1 MEHPPEA
8 YRPAHRM
15 KPRTLFFASAAL
27 LGMTAAV
34 LIMLLVRSA
43 EPLPLFPASVER
55 DCAPWDGAAFTVS
68 IPLED
73 ETIRVSIYQ
82 PPDIQQSTRFSFP
95 DETMS
100 EGHALLLQPVDV
112 TETLAGKVSFQQ
124 VEQGLPVQ
132 GQFDLS
138 TEAGRNFKGAFVAEW
153 GNETVY
159 CG

>member
-1 MEHPPEA
+1 MISRNA
-8 YRPAHRM
+8 FQIAVVV
-15 KPRTLFFASAAL
+15 LLLLIGAAL
-27 LGMTAAV
+27 FMYLKWDDA
-34 LIMLLVRSA
+34 
-43 EPLPLFPASVER
+43 PLPTFPASVER

-73 ETIRVSIYQ
+73 ETIKVSIYQ
-82 PPDIQQSTRFSFP
+82 PPDIQRFVRFSFP

-100 EGHALLLQPVDV
+100 EGHALLLLPIALPEPLTGQ
-112 TETLAGKVSFQQ
+112 VSFQR
-124 VEQGLPVQ
+124 VEQGVPVD

-153 GNETVY
+153 GNEIVY